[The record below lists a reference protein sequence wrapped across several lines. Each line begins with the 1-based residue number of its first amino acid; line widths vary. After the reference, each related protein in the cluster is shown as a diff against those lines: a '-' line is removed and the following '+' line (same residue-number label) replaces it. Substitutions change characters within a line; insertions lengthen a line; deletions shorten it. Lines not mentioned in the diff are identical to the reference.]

1 MSLPSSAA
9 MAEPPALDA
18 PVAGLGDAEAL
29 AKAWLLELVAARPLG
44 DAARVPIERMSADGP
59 ALVAAVIGAL
69 VSDRELQRL
78 TPEGDLAGLAA
89 GVGAIAGAAGPAAV
103 VAALERLRSVIWA
116 AIERTAPGTPP
127 LHLAG
132 RLAHV
137 CAKVAE
143 TALAAGDSRAAP
155 AEPLDDDELARIRAV
170 RTSDGPL
177 WVEALERQ
185 LADGSRSGR
194 RFALLL
200 VALDSAERLRL
211 AGADEAADAFA
222 RIGRAVREHVR
233 RADVVAH
240 EDDGRVWVIAGD
252 TGRNGAKALALR
264 IVDAVEAA
272 ASLHGAPLTA
282 SVGIAVY
289 PDDGR
294 EAAPLTAQAEEGMYA
309 ARAAGTRV
317 DGGPEPEGPPQ
328 GGVRSGPWALG

>member
-1 MSLPSSAA
+1 MIGA

-18 PVAGLGDAEAL
+18 PVAGLGDADAL
-29 AKAWLLELVAARPLG
+29 AKAWLLELIAARPLG
-44 DAARVPIERMSADGP
+44 EAARLSTERMGADGP

-69 VSDRELQRL
+69 VSDHELERL
-78 TPEGDLAGLAA
+78 TPEGDLGALAA
-89 GVGAIAGAAGPAAV
+89 AAGAIAGAEGPAEV
-103 VAALERLRSVIWA
+103 VAALERLRSVVWA
-116 AIERTAPGTPP
+116 AIERTAPGPP
-127 LHLAG
+127 PVHLAE

-143 TALAAGDSRAAP
+143 AALAAGGSRAAP
-155 AEPLDDDELARIRAV
+155 AEPPRDDELARIRVA
-170 RTSDGPL
+170 RASDGPL

-200 VALDSAERLRL
+200 VDLDSAERLRL
-211 AGADEAADAFA
+211 AGADEAAAAFA
-222 RIGRAVREHVR
+222 RISRAVREHVR

-252 TGRNGAKALALR
+252 TGRSGANALAWR
-264 IVDAVEAA
+264 IADAVEAA
-272 ASLHGAPLTA
+272 ASLHGAALAA

-294 EAAPLTAQAEEGMYA
+294 EAAALTGQAEEGMYA
-309 ARAAGTRV
+309 ARAGGTRV
-317 DGGPEPEGPPQ
+317 GGGPEPEGPPQ

>member
-1 MSLPSSAA
+1 

-29 AKAWLLELVAARPLG
+29 AKAWLLELIAARPLG
-44 DAARVPIERMSADGP
+44 EAARLPTERLGADGP

-69 VSDRELQRL
+69 VSDRELERL
-78 TPEGDLAGLAA
+78 SPEADLGGLAA
-89 GVGAIAGAAGPAAV
+89 AAGSIAGAGGPAEV
-103 VAALERLRSVIWA
+103 VAALERLRSVVWA
-116 AIERTAPGTPP
+116 AIERTAPGPP
-127 LHLAG
+127 PRHLAG

-143 TALAAGDSRAAP
+143 AALAASESRAAP
-155 AEPLDDDELARIRAV
+155 AEPPRDDELARIRLA
-170 RTSDGPL
+170 RTGAGPL

-185 LADGSRSGR
+185 LADGLRSGR

-200 VALDSAERLRL
+200 VDLDSAERVRL
-211 AGADEAADAFA
+211 AGRDEAAAAFA

-252 TGRNGAKALALR
+252 TGRSGAKALALR
-264 IVDAVEAA
+264 IADAVEAA
-272 ASLHGAPLTA
+272 ASLHGAALTV

-294 EAAPLTAQAEEGMYA
+294 ESAALTGQAEEGMYV

-317 DGGPEPEGPPQ
+317 GGGPEPEGPPQ

>member
-1 MSLPSSAA
+1 MIGA

-18 PVAGLGDAEAL
+18 PVAGLGDADAL
-29 AKAWLLELVAARPLG
+29 AKAWLLELIAARPLG
-44 DAARVPIERMSADGP
+44 EAARLPTERMGSEGP
-59 ALVAAVIGAL
+59 ALVAAVVGAL
-69 VSDRELQRL
+69 VSDRELERL
-78 TPEGDLAGLAA
+78 TPEGDLGGVAA
-89 GVGAIAGAAGPAAV
+89 AAGAIAGARNPAEV
-103 VAALERLRSVIWA
+103 VAALERLRSVVWA
-116 AIERTAPGTPP
+116 AIERTAPGPPP

-143 TALAAGDSRAAP
+143 TALAAGEIRAEPAAP
-155 AEPLDDDELARIRAV
+155 PGDDELARIRAT
-170 RTSDGPL
+170 RAGDGPL

-200 VALDSAERLRL
+200 VDLDSAERLRL
-211 AGADEAADAFA
+211 AATDEVTDAFA

-252 TGRNGAKALALR
+252 TGRGGAHALALR
-264 IVDAVEAA
+264 IADAVEAA
-272 ASLHGAPLTA
+272 ASLHGAALTV
-282 SVGIAVY
+282 SIGIAVY

-294 EAAPLTAQAEEGMYA
+294 EAEMLTGQAEEGMYS

-317 DGGPEPEGPPQ
+317 GGGPEPEGPPQ
-328 GGVRSGPWALG
+328 GGLRSGPWALG

>member
-1 MSLPSSAA
+1 

-29 AKAWLLELVAARPLG
+29 AKVWLLELIAARPLG
-44 DAARVPIERMSADGP
+44 EAARLPTERLGTDGP

-69 VSDRELQRL
+69 VSDRELERL
-78 TPEGDLAGLAA
+78 SPEGDLSGLAA
-89 GVGAIAGAAGPAAV
+89 AAGSIAGAGGPAEV
-103 VAALERLRSVIWA
+103 VASLERLRSVVWA
-116 AIERTAPGTPP
+116 AIERTAPGSPP

-137 CAKVAE
+137 CGKVAE
-143 TALAAGDSRAAP
+143 AALAADDSRAAP
-155 AEPLDDDELARIRAV
+155 AEPPRDDELARIRVA

-200 VALDSAERLRL
+200 VDLDSAERVRL
-211 AGADEAADAFA
+211 AGAGEAAAAFA

-240 EDDGRVWVIAGD
+240 EDDDRVWVIAGD
-252 TGRNGAKALALR
+252 TGRSGANALALR
-264 IVDAVEAA
+264 IADAVDAA
-272 ASLHGAPLTA
+272 ASLHGAGLTV

-294 EAAPLTAQAEEGMYA
+294 EAAALTGQAEEGMYA

-317 DGGPEPEGPPQ
+317 GGGPEPEGPPQ
-328 GGVRSGPWALG
+328 GGVRAGPWALG